1 MKKDLKEFCSR
12 GLIAMGFGPLVYGVV
27 MLILYLCN
35 VDTSS
40 NGLVI
45 FKGIISTAIMAFVIA
60 GTSVIWKQEEI
71 QISKKISIHFLVLY
85 LLYLL
90 VYLLNDWIE
99 KDLKVIGIF
108 TLVFVLGYI
117 LTWLIIYLVEK
128 NRAKKLNEYIK

>member
-1 MKKDLKEFCSR
+1 
-12 GLIAMGFGPLVYGVV
+12 MGFGPIVYGLV
-27 MLILYLCN
+27 MVILHLCN

-85 LLYLL
+85 LLHLL

-99 KDLKVIGIF
+99 KDLNVIGIF

>member
-1 MKKDLKEFCSR
+1 MNKWIKEFCFR
-12 GLIAMGFGPLVYGVV
+12 GLISMGFGPIVYGLV
-27 MLILYLCN
+27 MVILHLCN

-71 QISKKISIHFLVLY
+71 QISKKISVHFLVLY

-99 KDLKVIGIF
+99 KDLNVIGIF
-108 TLVFVLGYI
+108 TLVFVLG
-117 LTWLIIYLVEK
+117 
-128 NRAKKLNEYIK
+128 

>member
-1 MKKDLKEFCSR
+1 
-12 GLIAMGFGPLVYGVV
+12 MGFGPIVYGIV
-27 MLILYLCN
+27 MVILHLCN

>member
-1 MKKDLKEFCSR
+1 
-12 GLIAMGFGPLVYGVV
+12 MGFGPIVYGIV
-27 MLILYLCN
+27 MVILHLCN

-90 VYLLNDWIE
+90 VYLLNDWIQ

>member
-1 MKKDLKEFCSR
+1 
-12 GLIAMGFGPLVYGVV
+12 MGFGPIVYGLV
-27 MLILYLCN
+27 MVILHLCN
-35 VDTSS
+35 VDTSL

-45 FKGIISTAIMAFVIA
+45 FKGIISTAMMAFVIA

-90 VYLLNDWIE
+90 VYLLNDWIQ

>member
-1 MKKDLKEFCSR
+1 
-12 GLIAMGFGPLVYGVV
+12 MGFGPIVYGIV
-27 MLILYLCN
+27 MVILHLCN

-71 QISKKISIHFLVLY
+71 QISKKIAIHFLVLY
-85 LLYLL
+85 SLYLL
-90 VYLLNDWIE
+90 IYLLNDWIK

-117 LTWLIIYLVEK
+117 LIWLVIYLVEK

>member
-1 MKKDLKEFCSR
+1 
-12 GLIAMGFGPLVYGVV
+12 MGFGPIVYGIV
-27 MLILYLCN
+27 MFILHLCN

-40 NGLVI
+40 NGLVM
-45 FKGIISTAIMAFVIA
+45 FKGIISTAMMAFIIA

-71 QISKKISIHFLVLY
+71 QISKKILIHFLVLY
-85 LLYLL
+85 SLYLL
-90 VYLLNDWIE
+90 VYLLNDWIQ

-117 LTWLIIYLVEK
+117 LTWLVIYLVEK

>member
-1 MKKDLKEFCSR
+1 MNKWIKEFCLR
-12 GLIAMGFGPLVYGVV
+12 GLISMGFGPIVYGIV
-27 MLILYLCN
+27 MVILHLCN

-90 VYLLNDWIE
+90 VYLLNDWIQ

>member
-1 MKKDLKEFCSR
+1 
-12 GLIAMGFGPLVYGVV
+12 MGFGPIVYGIV
-27 MLILYLCN
+27 MVILHLCN

-45 FKGIISTAIMAFVIA
+45 FKGIISTAMMAFIIA

-117 LTWLIIYLVEK
+117 LIWLIIYLVEK

>member
-1 MKKDLKEFCSR
+1 
-12 GLIAMGFGPLVYGVV
+12 MGFGPIVYGLV
-27 MLILYLCN
+27 MVILHLCN

-40 NGLVI
+40 NGLVT
-45 FKGIISTAIMAFVIA
+45 FKGIISTAMMAFIIA

-71 QISKKISIHFLVLY
+71 QISKKISVHFLVLY
-85 LLYLL
+85 LLHLL

-99 KDLKVIGIF
+99 KDLNVIGIF

>member
-1 MKKDLKEFCSR
+1 
-12 GLIAMGFGPLVYGVV
+12 MGFGPIVYGLV
-27 MLILYLCN
+27 MVILHLCN

-45 FKGIISTAIMAFVIA
+45 FKGIISTAMMAFVIA

-71 QISKKISIHFLVLY
+71 QISKKISVHFLVLY

-99 KDLKVIGIF
+99 KDLNVIGIF

>member
-1 MKKDLKEFCSR
+1 
-12 GLIAMGFGPLVYGVV
+12 MGFGPIVYGIV
-27 MLILYLCN
+27 MVILHLCN

-45 FKGIISTAIMAFVIA
+45 FKGIISTAMMAFVIA

-85 LLYLL
+85 LLHLL

-99 KDLKVIGIF
+99 KDLNVIGIF

>member
-1 MKKDLKEFCSR
+1 
-12 GLIAMGFGPLVYGVV
+12 MGFGPVVYGIV
-27 MLILYLCN
+27 MVILHLCN

-45 FKGIISTAIMAFVIA
+45 FKGIISTAMMAFVIA

-71 QISKKISIHFLVLY
+71 QISKKISVHFLVLY

-90 VYLLNDWIE
+90 IYLLNDWIQ

-128 NRAKKLNEYIK
+128 KRAKKLNEFIK

>member
-1 MKKDLKEFCSR
+1 
-12 GLIAMGFGPLVYGVV
+12 MGFGPIVYGIV
-27 MLILYLCN
+27 MVILHLCN

-45 FKGIISTAIMAFVIA
+45 FKGIISTAMMAFVIA

-117 LTWLIIYLVEK
+117 LTWIIIYLVEK
-128 NRAKKLNEYIK
+128 KRAKKLNEFIK

>member
-1 MKKDLKEFCSR
+1 
-12 GLIAMGFGPLVYGVV
+12 MGFGPIVYGLV
-27 MLILYLCN
+27 MVILHLCN

-45 FKGIISTAIMAFVIA
+45 FKGIISTAMMAFVIA

-85 LLYLL
+85 LLHLL

-99 KDLKVIGIF
+99 KDLNVIGIF